1 MSDGEIQQL
10 RVEGQNELEHDVGE
24 GLAHDI
30 TGHQDVIVH
39 PAALDVDLSD
49 GDLGGKVG
57 LGPGHDVNVGF
68 LLDFVVTLGNEVL
81 GKVDGSSACQVQV
94 RVQPGG
100 GDDIQGG
107 RPPVKIDC
115 KHLTPADH
123 HTSLAF
129 MIYSNYT
136 FFSGV
141 DGLHFENKTLNQKCS
156 LSSTIK

>member
-1 MSDGEIQQL
+1 MSDGEVQQL
-10 RVEGQNELEHDVGE
+10 RVEGEDELEHDVGE

-39 PAALDVDLSD
+39 PATLDVDLSD

-57 LGPGHDVNVGF
+57 LGPGHDVNVCF

-94 RVQPGG
+94 RVQPSG

-107 RPPVKIDC
+107 RPPAKIDC
-115 KHLTPADH
+115 KHLTLATT
-123 HTSLAF
+123 TSPAF
-129 MIYSNYT
+129 MISSNYS